1 VSLKSNKKWIWPEK
15 RIPLE
20 NISKSIL
27 ELRGI
32 EDIEG
37 FLNPQLEDIPDY
49 KNLYGATKAAEKIV
63 EAVKNGKRIVIHGD
77 YDADGICATSILWE
91 FLYRDLAEHLNMK
104 VDVLPFIPNRSDQG
118 YGLTESS
125 IDECI
130 DMGADLI
137 LTVDCGVR
145 DKEIINQYLKEKKVN
160 FVITDHHQVPGDI
173 DKDLNYPLVHQRFPG
188 HEYADVEICGAFV
201 AFLVVQAI
209 KDQVGMDT
217 KIDQKTKG
225 LDLVALS
232 TITDIMELKSV
243 NRIVVKYGLQQMKE
257 RKRIGLK
264 YLIEKAEVDINQ
276 LDTYHLG
283 FIIGPRINASGR
295 IDTAIEAVKL
305 LVSTNPKT
313 CMQLASKLDYLNFE
327 RQKMTGEAVNEAR
340 DMIDMEEKMI
350 CVLGSNWHE
359 GIVGLVAG
367 KLNEEFNKP
376 AVIATKANGE
386 IRGSARSISGFNITT
401 ALEKCSKYLERFGGH
416 AQAAGFTVKEENW
429 DEFKECL
436 QGIAEKK
443 ITEEMLTPVLNID
456 LYLSTSDIS
465 YKFLDILK
473 ELEPF
478 GYGNR
483 KPVIG
488 FKNMVIVRKQPIGK
502 VQNHLKLLCKGDG
515 VDLVTLLL
523 FRCDEDVDNLKVDDV
538 IDVVG
543 SVNVNSWN
551 GREQLQVIVKEWKYS
566 V

>member
-15 RIPLE
+15 RVSLE
-20 NISKSIL
+20 DVSKSIL
-27 ELRGI
+27 KLRGI
-32 EDIEG
+32 EDIDK
-37 FLNPQLEDIPDY
+37 FLNPQLEDIPSY
-49 KNLYGATKAAEKIV
+49 KNLYGATKAAKKIV

-91 FLYRDLAEHLNMK
+91 FLYRDLAEHLNIK

-125 IDECI
+125 IEECI
-130 DMGADLI
+130 NMGADLI

-145 DKEIINQYLKEKKVN
+145 DKAIINQYLKEKKVD
-160 FVITDHHQVPGDI
+160 FVITDHHQVPEDV
-173 DKDLNYPLVHQRFPG
+173 DKDLNYPLVHQRFPK
-188 HEYADVEICGAFV
+188 HEYADVEICGTFV

-209 KDQVGMDT
+209 KDQVGMDM
-217 KIDQKTKG
+217 KIDQDSKG

-243 NRIVVKYGLQQMKE
+243 NRIVVKYGLQQIKE
-257 RKRIGLK
+257 RKRIGLE
-264 YLIEKAEVDINQ
+264 YLIKKAEVDINQ

-305 LVSTNPKT
+305 LVSRNPKT

-340 DMIDMEEKMI
+340 DMINTDEKI
-350 CVLGSNWHE
+350 LCTLGNKWHE

-367 KLNEEFNKP
+367 KLNEEFNRP
-376 AVIATKANGE
+376 TVIATKISGE

-401 ALEKCSKYLERFGGH
+401 ALEKCSKYLGRFGGH
-416 AQAAGFTVKEENW
+416 AQAAGFTVKEGNW

-436 QGIAEKK
+436 QEIAEKE

-456 LYLSTSDIS
+456 LYLSTNDIS
-465 YKFLDILK
+465 YKFLGILK

-483 KPVIG
+483 KPVVG
-488 FKNMVIVRKQPIGK
+488 FKNMVIVKKQPIGK

-551 GREQLQVIVKEWKYS
+551 GHEQLQVIVNEWKYS

>member
-1 VSLKSNKKWIWPEK
+1 MSLKSNKKWMWPEEQVSLK
-15 RIPLE
+15 
-20 NISKSIL
+20 NVSKTIL
-27 ELRGI
+27 ELREI
-32 EDIEG
+32 DDIEG
-37 FLNPQLEDIPDY
+37 FLNPQLKDIPDY
-49 KNLYGATKAAEKIV
+49 KNLYGAIKAAEKIV
-63 EAVKNGKRIVIHGD
+63 KTVKDGKRIVIHGD

-91 FLYRDLAEHLNMK
+91 FLYRDLSQHLDME

-125 IDECI
+125 VQECI

-145 DKEIINQYLKEKKVN
+145 DKEIINKYLKDKKVD
-160 FVITDHHQVPGDI
+160 FVVTDHHQVPEDI
-173 DKDLNYPLVHQRFPG
+173 DKDLNYPLVHQRFPK

-209 KDQVGMDT
+209 KDQVGINT
-217 KIDQKTKG
+217 KIDERTKG

-305 LVSTNPKT
+305 LVSKSPKT

-340 DMIDMEEKMI
+340 DMVDTKEKI
-350 CVLGSNWHE
+350 LCALGNNWHE

-367 KLNEEFNKP
+367 KLNEEFNRP
-376 AVIATKANGE
+376 TVIATKVNGE
-386 IRGSARSISGFNITT
+386 VRGSARSISGFNITSS
-401 ALEKCSKYLERFGGH
+401 LEKCSKYLERFGGH
-416 AQAAGFTVKEENW
+416 AQAAGFTVKEGNW
-429 DEFKECL
+429 EKLRECL
-436 QGIAEKK
+436 REIAKEE
-443 ITEEMLTPVLNID
+443 ITKEMLTPVLNID
-456 LYLSTSDIS
+456 LYLSTNDIS
-465 YKFLDILK
+465 YKFLDIL
-473 ELEPF
+473 EQLEPF

-483 KPVIG
+483 KPVVG
-488 FKNMVIVRKQPIGK
+488 FKNMVIVKKQPIGK
-502 VQNHLKLLCKGDG
+502 VQNHLKLLCKGEG
-515 VDLVTLLL
+515 VDLVTVLL
-523 FRCDEDVDNLKVDDV
+523 FRCDEDVDNLKVDDK
-538 IDVVG
+538 IDIVG
-543 SVNVNSWN
+543 NVNVNSWN
-551 GREQLQVIVKEWKYS
+551 GHEQLQVIAKEWKFS